1 MKDVA
6 TTTCGTA
13 VGATAADAM
22 AATAATEAT
31 TTAATT
37 TAATTTAATG
47 GDWEATG
54 RNGIDGRSGEVSIK
68 RRYYLFFLFK
78 RLRVR
83 GGSTDR
89 PWIRFSVTSLAN
101 RI

>member
-31 TTAATT
+31 IMAATT

-47 GDWEATG
+47 GDWGATG
-54 RNGIDGRSGEVSIK
+54 RDGIDGRSGEVST
-68 RRYYLFFLFK
+68 YFFYLNVF
-78 RLRVR
+78 V
-83 GGSTDR
+83 
-89 PWIRFSVTSLAN
+89 
-101 RI
+101 

>member
-22 AATAATEAT
+22 AATE
-31 TTAATT
+31 ATT

-68 RRYYLFFLFK
+68 SRYYLFFLFK